1 MTGIEKITGRIQADS
16 EAEVQAILAEAQ
28 SQADAVTARYQAQ
41 AEQVSR
47 ELLNRGKANA
57 ADREERLGSAA
68 GMQAR
73 QLTLKARQEMLDAAF
88 DLALEKLNS
97 LPEDKEV
104 ALLAKLAASASS
116 TGHEQV
122 QLGKADSARIG
133 AKVVKA
139 ANGLLGS
146 KGQLTLSPKAGAFQG
161 GLVLSDGEVEVNCTY
176 GTLVRL
182 ARSQMAGDVAKVL
195 FG

>member
-16 EAEVQAILAEAQ
+16 EAEVQVILAEAQ

-41 AEQVSR
+41 ADQVCQ
-47 ELLNRGKANA
+47 ELVNRGKVNA

-73 QLTLKARQEMLDAAF
+73 QLTLKTRQEMLDAAF
-88 DLALEKLNS
+88 DLALDKLNALS
-97 LPEDKEV
+97 GAEQVE
-104 ALLAKLAASASS
+104 LLAKLAASASS

-122 QLGKADSARIG
+122 QLGTEDNDRIG
-133 AKVVKA
+133 AKVVSA
-139 ANGLLGS
+139 ANALLGS